1 MTETVLSN
9 REKIRYLKQY
19 VWLDRRINSRLGEV
33 ALWRSRLGKLT
44 ATISDMPKGGGTI
57 YPGGDIAIIDKI
69 VDLEA
74 QIDREIDQLTDI
86 RDKIGQ
92 AIFALAD
99 VKERTLMDYRY
110 LQGMTFEWI
119 AGEMHYHWR
128 SVHKIHVRAL
138 SKIKLGQ

>member
-1 MTETVLSN
+1 
-9 REKIRYLKQY
+9 
-19 VWLDRRINSRLGEV
+19 
-33 ALWRSRLGKLT
+33 
-44 ATISDMPKGGGTI
+44 MPKGGGTI

-119 AGEMHYHWR
+119 ASTMGYHWR

-138 SKIKLGQ
+138 NKIQIGQ

>member
-19 VWLDRRINSRLGEV
+19 VWLDRRINSRLEEV

-44 ATISDMPKGGGTI
+44 ATISDMPKGGGSI
-57 YPGGDIAIIDKI
+57 FPSGDMAIIDKI

-92 AIFALAD
+92 AIFALVD

-119 AGEMHYHWR
+119 ASEMKYSWR
-128 SVHKIHVRAL
+128 HTHRIHSNALKNIKI
-138 SKIKLGQ
+138 